1 MTAAAQAHPAPP
13 VHRATNVPPGA
24 GAMVTPATG
33 SITLAAEHFAAAT
46 FYLLA
51 GAVGLLWIAP
61 ELAAGNFASPHVAGV
76 THLFTLGW
84 LTTTIFGALYQLLP
98 VALAAQVR
106 SPKLGHLSF
115 WTFAPGAGLFAC
127 GVADNSLMLNHAG
140 IGLIA
145 SGIVLVLVNIGRSLA
160 GSRAR
165 DVTWGAVVM
174 ALTFLAS
181 TLVLGVILLHNLHT
195 GFIAALRLRVLGAH
209 LHVAVVGWALVMMIG
224 VSHRLLPMFLL
235 AHGANTRYTKFALI
249 SIALGVP
256 TLVVGLVTQIALVN
270 WLALALIELGVA
282 FFLRQAY
289 EFYRV
294 RVRKKIDVGMRF
306 AGTAL
311 IFLTLAS
318 AMAPAVLARGVA
330 APRLATAYVLTG
342 LLGGIVLY
350 VVGFFYKIV
359 PLLAWTA
366 LFRGRMGN
374 EKVPTVAE
382 LFSPRLALVQ
392 LGFMASGVASL
403 AAGIVAG
410 LAPVALTGAW
420 LFFAGV
426 LLFLTQLARVARG
439 GRVCRHLGGGA

>member
-1 MTAAAQAHPAPP
+1 MTAAAQAQPP
-13 VHRATNVPPGA
+13 QNVHRATTVPPGA
-24 GAMVTPATG
+24 GAMATPATG

-46 FYLLA
+46 LYLLA

-61 ELAAGNFASPHVAGV
+61 ELAIGNFASPYVAGV

-98 VALAAQVR
+98 VALAAPVR
-106 SPKLGHLSF
+106 SRTLGHMSF
-115 WTFAPGAGLFAC
+115 WTFAPGTGLFAC
-127 GVADNSLMLNHAG
+127 GVADNSVMLHHAG
-140 IGLIA
+140 IGLVTT
-145 SGIVLVLVNIGRSLA
+145 GIVLVLVNIGRSLR

-165 DVTWGAVVM
+165 DVTWGAVVL
-174 ALTFLAS
+174 ALTFLTS

-195 GFIAALRLRVLGAH
+195 GFIAAARLRVLGAH
-209 LHVAVVGWALVMMIG
+209 LHVAIVGWALVMIIG

-235 AHGANTRYTKFALI
+235 AHGADTRFTKLALI
-249 SIALGVP
+249 SIGLGVP
-256 TLVVGLVTQIALVN
+256 TLVVGLVTQIAAVS

-282 FFLRQAY
+282 LFLRQAY

-311 IFLTLAS
+311 VFLALA
-318 AMAPAVLARGVA
+318 AATAPAVLALGVA
-330 APRLATAYVLTG
+330 APRLATEYVLTG

-366 LFRGRMGN
+366 LFRGRMGK

-382 LFSPRLALVQ
+382 LFSPRVALVQ
-392 LGFMASGVASL
+392 LAFMALGVGSL
-403 AAGIVAG
+403 AAGIAAG
-410 LAPVALTGAW
+410 RAPVAITGAW

-439 GRVCRHLGGGA
+439 GRVCRHFGGSA